1 MNLDIVLQFLIF
13 GFRDI
18 DTSILCNADANSQ
31 LTISRKENAEEVE
44 ISIMMSWAGLKSFMM
59 NI

>member
-1 MNLDIVLQFLIF
+1 MNLNIVLQFLIF

-44 ISIMMSWAGLKSFMM
+44 ISIMMS
-59 NI
+59 